1 MKLSMCISVKMM
13 EKERMCMYAWK
24 YAWKKVREKKR
35 ESVEEKN

>member
-1 MKLSMCISVKMM
+1 MCISVKMM

-24 YAWKKVREKKR
+24 KVREKKR